1 VLSPELVVRQ
11 QWWTGEELVSLGA
24 GENNWR
30 VQMVAGAVDKG
41 ATWGGLEA
49 TGTTVVGGD
58 SGKMASGDVTITWR
72 ATTFEGNPTSGPM
85 C

>member
-30 VQMVAGAVDKG
+30 VRMVAGAVDKG
-41 ATWGGLEA
+41 ATWGGA
-49 TGTTVVGGD
+49 RGDRHHGG
-58 SGKMASGDVTITWR
+58 R
-72 ATTFEGNPTSGPM
+72 RR
-85 C
+85 